1 MKTFNILLFLAFMPL
16 VALAQEHS
24 HSHARN
30 EIGISPGA
38 SYSPSHK
45 NWGFGVHAH
54 YFRTLAPHSRWALGG
69 SLEQVSSHGSH
80 WTMGAGARYQI
91 LDKLSFAL
99 MPGITFFQHNEDGH
113 NHIGHEAEDQ
123 HTNKPKFT
131 AHFELVYDLIHLEHF
146 HFGPAIDYS
155 WSKHDTHFMFGVH
168 CAYAF

>member
-1 MKTFNILLFLAFMPL
+1 MKTVILLFIILSVSFT
-16 VALAQEHS
+16 VCGQEHT

-54 YFRTLAPHSRWALGG
+54 YFRTLGPHSRWALGG

-80 WTMGAGARYQI
+80 WTVGAGARYQI
-91 LDKLSFAL
+91 FDRFSFAL
-99 MPGITFFQHNEDGH
+99 MPGITFFQHDTNEHDHAGH
-113 NHIGHEAEDQ
+113 AEDDP
-123 HTNKPKFT
+123 HSNNPKFT
-131 AHFELVYDLIHLEHF
+131 AHFELVYDLIHLDHF
-146 HFGPAIDYS
+146 HFGPAVDYS
-155 WSKHDTHFMFGVH
+155 WSKHDAHFMFGVH